1 MNGLYRDLAPITSDA
16 WEEIDREAQRTL
28 KSYLAARKLVDFTGP
43 LGWSTSAVNLGRVA
57 TLSDRPSQQI
67 EARLRRVQ
75 PLLEVRVPF
84 ELSRSELDT
93 VERGSHDAELQ
104 PLIDAVRHAALAE
117 DHAVFNGYAA
127 AGIQGIGETAAGSSL
142 TITTDYHQYPVV
154 VAEAVETLRTRGIDG
169 PYAIALGPRCYTGLQ
184 RTFTGGGYPVV
195 EHVRGLLDGPI
206 VWAPAID
213 GAVVLSLRGGDFELS
228 VGQDFSIGYL
238 SHDATTVRLYL
249 QESFTFQPH
258 TPEAA
263 AIPLRYPVSENLE

>member
-1 MNGLYRDLAPITSDA
+1 MNGLYRDLAPITPVA
-16 WEEIDREAQRTL
+16 WEEIDKEARRAL

-43 LGWSTSAVNLGRVA
+43 LGWATSAVNLGRLE
-57 TLSDRPSQQI
+57 TLSEGPIQHV

-75 PLLEVRVPF
+75 PLVEVRVPF
-84 ELSRSELDT
+84 ELSRAELDT
-93 VERGSHDAELQ
+93 IDRGSQNADLQ
-104 PLIDAVRHAALAE
+104 PVIDAARHAALAE

-142 TITTDYHQYPVV
+142 TVTTDYLQYPTV
-154 VAEAVETLRTRGIDG
+154 VAEAIETLQTRGIDG
-169 PYAIALGPRCYTGLQ
+169 PYAIALGPRCFTGLQ
-184 RTFTGGGYPVV
+184 RTFTSGGYPVV
-195 EHVRGLLDGPI
+195 EHVRRLLDGPI

-238 SHDATTVRLYL
+238 SHNTTTVRLYI

-263 AIPLRYPVSENLE
+263 AVPLRYPEDVE